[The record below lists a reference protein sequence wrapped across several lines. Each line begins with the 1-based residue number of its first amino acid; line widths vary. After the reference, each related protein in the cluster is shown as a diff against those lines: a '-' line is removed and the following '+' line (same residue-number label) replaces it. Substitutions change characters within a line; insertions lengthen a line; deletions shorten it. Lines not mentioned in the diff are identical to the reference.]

1 MSEEQVLRHVV
12 LLQFKEGTSDG
23 KIREIE
29 EGFLALKG
37 QFEEI

>member
-1 MSEEQVLRHVV
+1 MPEEPVLRHVV
-12 LLQFKEGTSDG
+12 LLQFKEGTSDD